1 MKKILI
7 TGGAGFIGS
16 SLAQRLTENKNHQVV
31 IFDNFI
37 TGSIFNVPV
46 HKQVTLVRGDANE
59 KKDIGRLMDAYKFH
73 YVFHYAATV
82 GVKRTQENPIA
93 VLHDIEGIKN
103 ILIASKKT
111 GVNRIFFSSSS
122 EVYGTPVEFPQNEE
136 TTPLNSRL
144 PYAIVKNVGEAYL
157 KSFQKEYSLNY
168 TIFRFF
174 NTYGANQS
182 NDFVIPRFI
191 NAALHNEDLTIYGNG
206 SQTRTFC
213 YIDDNIDFTLKAIEG
228 DQYINEV
235 VNVGCNVPTSVLN
248 LAQIIIALT
257 GSKSRIVHLPPLK
270 EGDMAARMPDNTKML
285 TLLNRK
291 LTSLE
296 SGISAILKL
305 KGKYESMKQVKRSK
319 LLQPFNEN
327 SYKSV

>member
-1 MKKILI
+1 MKKFLI

-16 SLAQRLTENKNHQVV
+16 SLAQQLTKNKDHHVI
-31 IFDNFI
+31 IFDNFL
-37 TGSIFNVPV
+37 TGTISNIPV
-46 HKQVTLVRGDANE
+46 NKQVTLVRGDVNQE
-59 KKDIGRLMDAYKFH
+59 KEVVRLMTAYKFH
-73 YVFHYAATV
+73 YVFHYAAMV

-103 ILIASKKT
+103 ILNFAKQS
-111 GVNRIFFSSSS
+111 GVNRVFYSSSS

-144 PYAIVKNVGEAYL
+144 PYAIVKNVGEAYFR
-157 KSFQKEYSLNY
+157 SFQKEYSQNY

-191 NAALHNEDLTIYGNG
+191 DAALRNEDLTIYGDG

-213 YIDDNIDFTLKAIEG
+213 YIDDNIDFTLKAIKE
-228 DQYINEV
+228 DQFINDV
-235 VNVGCNVPTSVLN
+235 VNVGCHVPTSVLN
-248 LAQIIIALT
+248 LAQIIITLT

-270 EGDMAARMPDNTKML
+270 EGDMAARRPDNTKML
-285 TLLNRK
+285 RLLNRK
-291 LTSLE
+291 LTPLE
-296 SGISAILKL
+296 AGIRKIIELKS
-305 KGKYESMKQVKRSK
+305 KCESVKQVKRSK
-319 LLQPFNEN
+319 LLQDQ
-327 SYKSV
+327 SLS

>member
-16 SLAQRLTENKNHQVV
+16 SLAQRLAKNKDHHV
-31 IFDNFI
+31 IVFDNFI
-37 TGSIFNVPV
+37 TGSYSNIPV
-46 HKQVTLVRGDANE
+46 SKQVTLVRGDVNE
-59 KKDIGRLMDAYKFH
+59 VKDVLHVMNAYKFN
-73 YVFHYAATV
+73 YVFHYAAMV

-103 ILIASKKT
+103 ILTFAKQT
-111 GVNRIFFSSSS
+111 GVNRVFFSSSS

-144 PYAIVKNVGEAYL
+144 PYAIVKNVGEAYF
-157 KSFQKEYSLNY
+157 KSFQKEYSQNY

-191 NAALHNEDLTIYGNG
+191 NTALRNEDLTIYGDG

-213 YIDDNIDFTLKAIEG
+213 YIDDNIDFTLKAVKE
-228 DQYINEV
+228 DQFINEV
-235 VNVGCNVPTSVLN
+235 VNVGCNVPTSILD
-248 LAQIIIALT
+248 LAHIIITLT
-257 GSKSRIVHLPPLK
+257 ASKSRIVHLPPLK

-285 TLLNRK
+285 RLLNRK
-291 LTSLE
+291 LTPLE
-296 SGISAILKL
+296 AGIRKIIALKT
-305 KGKYESMKQVKRSK
+305 KYESMNQVKQSTI
-319 LLQPFNEN
+319 LPAFYEN
-327 SYKSV
+327 SYKPV